1 MRGVED
7 QVQADARGAERQHGI
22 EHAGVDVR
30 RGHRL
35 GGLRSA
41 DAVLDR
47 HHGGHRGVLH
57 GEAVRGRDEDHA
69 AALER
74 DVALLRDLPRLEHG
88 VGHLGNAVELAG
100 DLAEPRVGV
109 REDRLGRRAHEDG
122 ARRAVL
128 GDEVRRLA
136 RLVQKDDGGALGGV
150 DDAVAVFVRG
160 IAHGGEGNLG
170 EGRLEAANLV
180 GVRVG
185 SVQKLVLRPVV
196 HAQLGVGG
204 DCRHSG
210 DSLLRERAVGR
221 LAGEHR
227 AVTTI
232 EYGVCDVGHLCACRQ
247 RIVAH
252 GLEHLRGADAK
263 LARDVALGDHHLL
276 GKSDLLGGDLHA
288 EVAAGHHDAVG
299 VLEDVVE
306 ILHTGAVLDLGD
318 DLDLVTTRFVEDL
331 ADQLHVLAGL
341 YKRGGNKV
349 HLVLAAEV
357 LHVVDIL
364 FGKHGD
370 IDLYAGKIAVL
381 ALAELLG
388 VEHGALEDCVAL
400 DVVDTDRD

>member
-299 VLEDVVE
+299 VLEDIVE
-306 ILHTGAVLDLGD
+306 VAHALLVLDLGD
-318 DLDLVTTRFVEDL
+318 DLDVLSAVFIQNFANHLD
-331 ADQLHVLAGL
+331 VLAGL
-341 YKRGGNKV
+341 HKGHCDVV
-349 HLVLAAEV
+349 HLVHAGEFLNVLDVLLLENVELDLNAGEV
-357 LHVVDIL
+357 
-364 FGKHGD
+364 
-370 IDLYAGKIAVL
+370 AVL

-388 VEHGALEDCVAL
+388 VDNLALQIFLVENFHNL
-400 DVVDTDRD
+400 DHH